1 MRLEVKRRE
10 PDVGEAPTL
19 MLEITEEDN
28 GAWVLTARYYFTDD
42 YAFAIKVFQD
52 GDGYMAVQ
60 VPFHAWENVYNDV
73 LRILTEEV
81 DEEIKAKEEI
91 GTFTDLV
98 FRIAVN
104 NKSLAHLAEK
114 IAETIQQKYPDLFQ

>member
-1 MRLEVKRRE
+1 MKRRE